1 MSRTI
6 AIARPTIRRPGGSV
20 RRLRLAFA
28 PLPVAI
34 AFLLGAAGTGCGN
47 GDDTSSPPPAVG
59 PKDAGAGGG
68 GDATV
73 PSRDA
78 GVHDGAP
85 DVGLAESG
93 SRGAGAAAAMFSST
107 SIDLGGVACSASGT
121 ATFTIKSTGT
131 VPLAVAASTTGTAFT
146 VTPTTLTLVPG
157 GPPGTLT
164 ITAAVPGSSTAGV
177 PLTGSLDLFT
187 NDPAQSNVAIALTV
201 TPDGAT
207 IALSSIAPT
216 SVSFPSTEVGQAAPT
231 RSAVLFNTGTTPAM
245 VSIAS
250 PSLSQFSL
258 AGWPDGGAETV
269 NPGDSVSVYFGFTP
283 GSTSAATATASV
295 TVTGATCG
303 TNVAA
308 ISLVGQGAMG
318 KITGYPTAPIDFGF
332 ADCGGAAPAPVQFTL
347 TNTGAIAAHIT
358 EASLTGAPGFGTSA
372 TPGQLIA
379 ANGGT
384 LVISCTGP
392 LVPASSPLTP
402 LSGTLTLQTD
412 ADTSPQTITLTEEP
426 HGAVLAFDTTGTPG
440 FGSFGQV
447 VLLQA
452 VSQNFNVK
460 NTGTSAATVTLSTGP
475 AGSGPAPFTL
485 SDPSFAIPAGGT
497 QTDAVTFSPTGPSN
511 TGSIVMSAT
520 GTLCAPLPFPLPLS
534 GAGIGGGPAVSPT
547 SLSFAASCGGA
558 APASQTFTMSNQGSA
573 NLNWSMSS
581 VTGPGSGQYTVT
593 ASLAPG
599 MLMPGQSSTVT
610 VAAASIASP
619 APNLSRSAYAA
630 QLTITTDV
638 PFDDPHVVTLGE
650 TPLGDQLSFSV
661 PNLRFGQFPIN
672 TSTIAQTFTVTN
684 SANLGSP
691 AANVALSLSGPGALA
706 YSLAPTTVTNLAPG
720 GGVSGALNV
729 MFRPATPVSYPAIVS
744 LATSDS
750 LCSAAPSP
758 IQLTGTG
765 TQGKVSVSATT
776 LAFGTDTNDASGL
789 VNCGATGPARRFAVS
804 NLGDQQFNITSLT
817 LGLGATSPY
826 TVSGVTLPAAIP
838 IDGSATFT
846 VTPSPIPSAVA
857 NPGDASPFM
866 DVLTVTTDAALD
878 NPHLITLVMQAR
890 GAVIAN
896 TPLSTT
902 WSFGT
907 LASGEIGTFSNTIT
921 NTGNATASVAL
932 QGLTHPT
939 IFGLENAPVT
949 VAADGATDIV
959 GQFSPP
965 AVNQQWT
972 DTGTL
977 VVTPTQALCEP
988 LPASWSSPQI
998 SLIGSSIS
1006 GSLPVTL
1013 SGNLAFPSTN
1023 CGSAAPAAQS
1033 ITLTNTT
1040 NTPYLFTA
1048 QLNSGAFYTLQNPT
1062 MGDAGAG
1069 IIPGNGVVVIGVTP
1083 DTVTPGPGVAAGS
1096 AAYADDLVISIQ
1108 SQPPSGITLPVSWTL
1123 NGAILSLPQGAGPNR
1138 DAMGNA
1144 FYVADTGSGFE
1155 LPMANAGTGSAAVSF
1170 GVQPAGA
1177 FSFSPAAP
1185 ITVQPGITAL
1195 PRLVSSGSDAACP
1208 ALTPGSVTFLY
1219 SGPVCQPF
1227 PVSSV
1232 SIQSCTGT
1240 F

>member
-1 MSRTI
+1 MTTV
-6 AIARPTIRRPGGSV
+6 ARHTIRRPSGGVSH
-20 RRLRLAFA
+20 LRLAFA
-28 PLPVAI
+28 RLPLAI
-34 AFLLGAAGTGCGN
+34 TLLLGTAGLGAAGCGN
-47 GDDTSSPPPAVG
+47 GDDTSSPPVTAV
-59 PKDAGAGGG
+59 KDAGAEGG
-68 GDATV
+68 GDATATM
-73 PSRDA
+73 PPHDA
-78 GVHDGAP
+78 GAP
-85 DVGLAESG
+85 DVEVPESG
-93 SRGAGAAAAMFSST
+93 GGEAGVAKAMFSST
-107 SIDLGGVACSASGT
+107 PIDFGPISCSASGT
-121 ATFTIKSTGT
+121 ATFTVTSTGT
-131 VPLAVAASTTGTAFT
+131 APLAVAASTTGTAFT
-146 VTPTTLTLVPG
+146 VSPTTLTRVPG
-157 GPPGTLT
+157 GPAGTLT
-164 ITAAVPGSSTAGV
+164 ITAAVPGSAAAGV

-187 NDPAQSNVAIALTV
+187 NDPAQSNVAIPLTA
-201 TPDGAT
+201 TPSGAT
-207 IALSSIAPT
+207 IALSSIAPP
-216 SVSFPSTEVGQAAPT
+216 SVSFPSTEVGQAGPT
-231 RSAVLFNTGTTPAM
+231 SSAVLYNTGSIPAM
-245 VSIAS
+245 VSIGA
-250 PSLSQFSL
+250 PSLPQFSL
-258 AGWPDGGAETV
+258 SGWPDGGAETV

-283 GSTSAATATASV
+283 ASTTAVSATASV
-295 TVTGATCG
+295 SVTGATCG
-303 TNVAA
+303 TNIAS
-308 ISLVGQGAMG
+308 ISLVGQGAVG

-332 ADCGGAAPAPVQFTL
+332 ADCGGSRPAPVQFTL
-347 TNTGAIAAHIT
+347 KNTGTIAAHVT

-372 TPGQLIA
+372 TPGQVIA

-384 LVISCTGP
+384 LLIACTGP
-392 LVPASSPLTP
+392 MVPASSPLTP
-402 LSGTLTLQTD
+402 VSGTLTLQTD

-426 HGAVLAFDTTGTPG
+426 HGAVLSFDTSGTPG

-452 VSQNFNVK
+452 VSQSFNVK
-460 NTGTSAATVTLSTGP
+460 NTGTSAATVTLSTGA
-475 AGSGPAPFTL
+475 AGSGPAPFTV
-485 SDPSFAIPAGGT
+485 SDPSFAISAGGT
-497 QTDAVTFSPTGPSN
+497 QSDEVTFSPTGPSN
-511 TGSIVMSAT
+511 TGSITMSAT
-520 GTLCAPLPFPLPLS
+520 GTLCAPLPSPLPLS
-534 GAGIGGGPAVSPT
+534 GASIGGGPAVSPT
-547 SLSFAASCGGA
+547 SLAFAASCGGA
-558 APASQTFTMSNQGSA
+558 APASQTFTMSNKGSA
-573 NLNWSMSS
+573 NLVWSMSS

-593 ASLAPG
+593 ASPPPG
-599 MLMPGQSSTVT
+599 TLMPGQSSTVT
-610 VAAASIASP
+610 VAAARIASP
-619 APNLSRSAYAA
+619 APNLSPSAYAA

-638 PFDDPHVVTLGE
+638 PFDNPHVVTLGE
-650 TPLGDQLSFSV
+650 TPIGDQLSYSV
-661 PNLRFGQFPIN
+661 STLRFGQFPIN

-684 SANLGSP
+684 SANPGSP
-691 AANVALSLSGPGALA
+691 AANLALSLSGPGELA
-706 YSLAPTTVTNLAPG
+706 YSLAPTTVANLAPG

-729 MFRPATPVSYPAIVS
+729 MFRPTTAVSYPAIVS

-750 LCSAAPSP
+750 LCSVAPSP

-789 VNCGATGPARRFAVS
+789 VNCGATGPAHTFTVS
-804 NLGDQQFNITSLT
+804 NVGNQQFNITGLT
-817 LGLGATSPY
+817 LGLGAASPY
-826 TVSGVTLPAAIP
+826 AVSGVTLPAALP
-838 IDGSATFT
+838 IGGSATIT
-846 VTPSPIPSAVA
+846 VTPSAIPSAVA
-857 NPGDASPFM
+857 NPGDASPFT
-866 DVLTVTTDAALD
+866 DALTVTTDAALD
-878 NPHLITLVMQAR
+878 TPHRVTLVMQAR

-902 WSFGT
+902 WNFGT
-907 LASGEIGTFSNTIT
+907 LANGEIGTFSNTVT
-921 NTGNATASVAL
+921 NTGNAAASVAF

-939 IFGLENAPVT
+939 IFGLQNAPVT
-949 VAADGATDIV
+949 VAAGGVTDIV

-977 VVTPTQALCEP
+977 VVTPTQVFCEP

-1040 NTPYLFTA
+1040 STPYLFTA

-1083 DTVTPGPGVAAGS
+1083 VTVTPGPGVAAGS

-1108 SQPPSGITLPVSWTL
+1108 SQPPSGITLPISWTL
-1123 NGAILSLPQGAGPNR
+1123 NGAILSLPQGQGPNR

-1144 FYVADTGSGFE
+1144 FYAADTGSGFE

-1195 PRLVSSGSDAACP
+1195 PRLISAGSDATCP

-1219 SGPVCQPF
+1219 SGPVCQAF

-1232 SIQSCTGT
+1232 SIQSCAGA